1 MKNPWLVRA
10 NALVLPAALLAV
22 AAAGCTAYNAGAPVK
37 IVRDATTVASC
48 QKVTDVS
55 VDKRTA
61 DSDINSQV
69 AQQAREK
76 GGDTVVLESGGRAG
90 AAYRCESPS
99 PASSA
104 VAKQ

>member
-37 IVRDATTVASC
+37 IVRDATVVSGC

-55 VDKRTA
+55 VGRKTA
-61 DSDINSQV
+61 DGDINTEV
-69 AQQAREK
+69 AEQAREK
-76 GGDTVVLESGGRAG
+76 GGDTVVLEAGSRSG

-99 PASSA
+99 PSSGA